1 MPICNIN
8 EFLNKKYTKP
18 KYMCLDIGKKKYGVA
33 FSDPSL
39 SFSLPHKVLIKKKN
53 LDNEIVDIIINHEIS
68 AIIIGLPLNDDGSK
82 NKKCQSI
89 RDVTIELNKNFLG
102 KDISIDIIF
111 WDESY
116 SSNVALEKMQHIS
129 RKNSK
134 KFVIDK
140 FAACIILQDFL
151 DYIKIIKNAKN

>member
-8 EFLNKKYTKP
+8 EFLNKNYDKP

-39 SFSLPHKVLIKKKN
+39 SFSLPHKILLRKKN
-53 LDNEIVDIIINHEIS
+53 LNNEIVDIIINYEIS
-68 AIIIGLPLNDDGSK
+68 AIIVGLPLNDDGSK

-89 RDVTIELNKNFLG
+89 RDVTIEMNKHFKCKNIFV
-102 KDISIDIIF
+102 DIIF

-116 SSNVALEKMQHIS
+116 SSNAAIEKMEHITK
-129 RKNSK
+129 KNFK
-134 KFVIDK
+134 KLEIDK

-151 DYIKIIKNAKN
+151 SYIKTVKNAKK